1 MMGDTLSPPGCDE
14 PKKPGLDT
22 VSPIQTGRG
31 GRGGGGGRAD
41 TTQELNP
48 YYSRMIASTELRI
61 YLGTIWRC
69 QVLVVT

>member
-1 MMGDTLSPPGCDE
+1 MGDTLSPPGCDE

-22 VSPIQTGRG
+22 VRPIQTGRG
-31 GRGGGGGRAD
+31 GGGRAD
-41 TTQELNP
+41 ATQELHP